1 MVLKVPSGVVSNVPV
16 QVIFYATSASA
27 IGSGASATSASFP
40 RLYIH
45 AGANSRIEIRQSILC
60 GDYSL
65 ATKLSPAIITDATSS
80 LDLSNYTLNGE
91 DDNQP
96 LLSIGGQ
103 NSDSSPKPGFST
115 SASVFIAGNTRVILD
130 ENATVYHTYHQ
141 ELSGQ

>member
-1 MVLKVPSGVVSNVPV
+1 M
-16 QVIFYATSASA
+16 
-27 IGSGASATSASFP
+27 
-40 RLYIH
+40 
-45 AGANSRIEIRQSILC
+45 LC
-60 GDYSL
+60 GDSSSIQHTSL
-65 ATKLSPAIITDATSS
+65 ATKLSPAVITDATS

-96 LLSIGGQ
+96 LLPIGGQ